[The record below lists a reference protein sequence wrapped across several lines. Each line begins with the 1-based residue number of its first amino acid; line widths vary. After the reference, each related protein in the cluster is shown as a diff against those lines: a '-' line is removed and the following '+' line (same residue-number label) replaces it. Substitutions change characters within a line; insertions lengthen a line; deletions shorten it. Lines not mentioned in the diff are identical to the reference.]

1 MQISVSE
8 IVNEFSQWNL
18 FLKHDGPDNQI
29 TGMPDIQNSGEGDL
43 VFVESEEYVPYV
55 QKQKPSAVI
64 TNEKL
69 ANQFNGLSNT
79 AILVS
84 SNAKLAQALLR
95 QKYMDR
101 DLRDNGWSQIHDSA
115 VIHDSASLHAS
126 VTIGPNAVVS
136 KNAAIG
142 KNSIVMANAV
152 IEENVSI
159 GADCVVYPNA
169 VISYDCVIGDRCII
183 MSGAVIGAEGYG
195 FAQDQNQ
202 KSYRVPQLGNVVIG
216 DDVVVGANCTI
227 DRATFN
233 STKIGNGCK
242 FDNLIHIAHN
252 VEVGE
257 DALMAAQCGV
267 AGSTKIG
274 KRVRFG
280 GQTGTYDHV
289 VIGDDTIFVH
299 RSAVIHDVEEPGI
312 YAGLP
317 PIPLR
322 QWSKSTAIFKQ
333 LESLKKTVDSLV
345 KKTKPKSPHQG

>member
-8 IVNEFSQWNL
+8 ILNEFSQWNL
-18 FLKHDGPDNQI
+18 FLKYDGPDKQI
-29 TGMPDIQNSGEGDL
+29 TGMPDIKESGEGDL
-43 VFVESEEYVPYV
+43 VFVESEEYVPFV
-55 QKQKPSAVI
+55 QKQKPSAVV
-64 TNEKL
+64 TNENL
-69 ANQFNGLSNT
+69 ADQFSGLSNT

-84 SNAKLAQALLR
+84 PNAKLAQALLR

-101 DLRDNGWSQIHDSA
+101 DLRDNGWPQIHDSA
-115 VIHDSASLHAS
+115 VIHDSAILQSN
-126 VTIGPNAVVS
+126 VTIGPNAVIS
-136 KNAAIG
+136 KNASIG
-142 KNSIVMANAV
+142 ENSIVMANAV
-152 IEENVSI
+152 IEENVTI
-159 GADCVVYPNA
+159 GADCVIYPNA
-169 VISYDCVIGDRCII
+169 VISYECVIGDRCII
-183 MSGAVIGAEGYG
+183 MSGTVIGAEGFG

-202 KSYRVPQLGNVVIG
+202 KSYRVPQLGNVIIG
-216 DDVVVGANCTI
+216 NDVVIGANCTI

-252 VEVGE
+252 VEIGE

-289 VIGDDTIFVH
+289 VIGEDTIFVH
-299 RSAVIHDVEEPGI
+299 RSAIIQDVEEPGI

-322 QWSKSTAIFKQ
+322 QWSKSTAVFKQ
-333 LESLKKTVDSLV
+333 LESLKKTVDSLS
-345 KKTKPKSPHQG
+345 KNKTK

>member
-1 MQISVSE
+1 MQINVSD
-8 IVNEFSQWNL
+8 IVKEFSQWNL

-29 TGMPDIQNSGEGDL
+29 TGMPDIQDSGKGDL
-43 VFVESEEYVPYV
+43 VFVESEDYVPYV
-55 QKQKPSAVI
+55 LQQKPSAVI

-69 ANQFNGLSNT
+69 AGQFKQLTET
-79 AILVS
+79 AVLVS

-101 DLRDNGWSQIHDSA
+101 DLRNNGWAQTHDSA
-115 VIHDSASLHAS
+115 VIHESANLHS
-126 VTIGPNAVVS
+126 TVNVGPNAVIS
-136 KNAAIG
+136 KNVTIG
-142 KNSIVMANAV
+142 ENSIVMANAV
-152 IEENVSI
+152 IEEDVSI
-159 GADCVVYPNA
+159 GDDCVIYPNT
-169 VISYDCVIGDRCII
+169 VISYECVIGDRCII
-183 MSGAVIGAEGYG
+183 MSGAVIGAEGFG
-195 FAQDQNQ
+195 FAQDSKQ
-202 KSYRVPQLGNVVIG
+202 KSYRVPQLGNVILG

-252 VEVGE
+252 VQVGE
-257 DALMAAQCGV
+257 DTLMAAQCGV

-289 VIGDDTIFVH
+289 SIGDDTIFVH
-299 RSAVIHDVEEPGI
+299 RSAVIQDVEESGI

-322 QWSKSTAIFKQ
+322 QWSKSTAVFKQ
-333 LESLKKTVDSLV
+333 LEGLKKTVDGLV
-345 KKTKPKSPHQG
+345 KNKSK

>member
-1 MQISVSE
+1 MQISISD
-8 IVNEFSQWNL
+8 ILNEFSQWNL
-18 FLKHDGPDNQI
+18 FLKYDGPDKKI
-29 TGMPDIQNSGEGDL
+29 TGMPDIRESGEGDL

-55 QKQKPSAVI
+55 QKQKPSAVV

-69 ANQFNGLSNT
+69 ADQFSKISNT
-79 AILVS
+79 AVLVS
-84 SNAKLAQALLR
+84 PNAKLAQALLR

-101 DLRDNGWSQIHDSA
+101 DLRDNGWPQIHETA
-115 VIHDSASLHAS
+115 VIHDSAILQPN
-126 VTIGPNAVVS
+126 VTIGPNAVIS
-136 KNAAIG
+136 KNASIG
-142 KNSIVMANAV
+142 ENSTVMANVV
-152 IEENVSI
+152 IEENVTI
-159 GADCVVYPNA
+159 GADCVIYPNA
-169 VISYDCVIGDRCII
+169 VVSYECVIGDRCII
-183 MSGAVIGAEGYG
+183 MSGAVIGAEGFG
-195 FAQDQNQ
+195 FAQDRNQ
-202 KSYRVPQLGNVVIG
+202 KSYRVPQLGNVIIG
-216 DDVVVGANCTI
+216 NDVVVGANCTI

-299 RSAVIHDVEEPGI
+299 RSAVIQDVEEPGI

-322 QWSKSTAIFKQ
+322 QWSKSTAVFKQ
-333 LESLKKTVDSLV
+333 LESLKKTVDSLA
-345 KKTKPKSPHQG
+345 KNKSK

>member
-1 MQISVSE
+1 MQINVSD
-8 IVNEFSQWNL
+8 IINEFSQWNL
-18 FLKHDGPDNQI
+18 FLKHEGPDNLI
-29 TGMPDIQNSGEGDL
+29 TGMPDIRESGEGDL
-43 VFVESEEYVPYV
+43 VFVESEDYIPIAK
-55 QKQKPSAVI
+55 KQKPSAVI

-69 ANQFNGLSNT
+69 AEQFIKLNNT
-79 AILVS
+79 AVLVS
-84 SNAKLAQALLR
+84 TNAKLAQALLR

-101 DLRDNGWSQIHDSA
+101 DFQNNGWPQIHESA
-115 VIHDSASLHAS
+115 VIHETANLDSS
-126 VTIGPNAVVS
+126 VRVGPNAVIS
-136 KNAAIG
+136 KNVSIG

-152 IEENVSI
+152 IEEDVSI
-159 GADCVVYPNA
+159 GIECVIYPNA
-169 VISYDCVIGDRCII
+169 VISYECVIGDRCIV
-183 MSGAVIGAEGYG
+183 MSGTIIGAEGFG
-195 FAQDQNQ
+195 FAQDSKQ
-202 KSYRVPQLGNVVIG
+202 KSYRVPQLGNVVLG

-289 VIGDDTIFVH
+289 TIGDDTIFVH
-299 RSAVIHDVEEPGI
+299 RSAVIQDVVQPGV

-322 QWSKSTAIFKQ
+322 QWSKSTAVFKQ
-333 LESLKKTVDSLV
+333 LEGLKKTVDGLA
-345 KKTKPKSPHQG
+345 KDKSK